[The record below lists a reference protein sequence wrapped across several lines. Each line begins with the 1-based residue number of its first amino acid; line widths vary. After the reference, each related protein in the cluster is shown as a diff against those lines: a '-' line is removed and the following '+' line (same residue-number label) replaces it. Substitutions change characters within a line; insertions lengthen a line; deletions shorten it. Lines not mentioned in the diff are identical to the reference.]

1 MQTPGRG
8 LEVTR
13 RMVFGVSDWPE
24 EFGLEF
30 EIVEVLSGES
40 DADAI
45 ARARSHYNPDL
56 ECFVKET
63 K

>member
-1 MQTPGRG
+1 M
-8 LEVTR
+8 TR